1 MRSFAVLIFILTFF
15 APSVFA
21 QSGRVGPK
29 TTTTDTA
36 AAELN
41 NLTAG
46 QMFNEAN
53 TYAELKFTELKQK
66 NLSFKDSLYKKIK
79 LEQRQLAAKYA
90 ASLLTRTNLA
100 GDDFYYL
107 GMLHWIAENTDG
119 AFESLQK
126 FLAVEKPEAE
136 KLQAARTAVATI
148 QTRRKNFD
156 EAEKILAEYLKTEP
170 LKIIERAKM
179 ETELAAAYQT
189 EKNFTRAAAHAEEAY
204 RAAKALFTTWASR
217 ADGLNVIINAGK
229 NLFEIYKQDGKQT
242 EADKTLDDLRKI
254 GVLVQSNG
262 IYYAAVDLK
271 IKYLI
276 ETNRKPLAL
285 QTYSETLV
293 QAVKDFSLKSMQ
305 EGVVESLKQRE
316 RHYKLL
322 GETAIELT
330 DIDKWLP
337 GETQTLASLR
347 GKVVVLDFWATWCAP
362 CIDAFPELTEWHRNF
377 QKEGLVILG
386 VTRYYGEVLGEK
398 ADAPA
403 EAEFLA
409 NFRKKHNLPYDFVI
423 AKEQTNQTNYGAK
436 SMPTTVLIDRK
447 GIVRYIETG
456 AGESRKEE
464 IRKEIE
470 KLLAEK

>member
-1 MRSFAVLIFILTFF
+1 MRSFAVLILILTFS
-15 APSVFA
+15 ALNGFA
-21 QSGRVGPK
+21 QSGRVGAK
-29 TTTTDTA
+29 TTTTDAA

-41 NLTAG
+41 NRSAE
-46 QMFNEAN
+46 QMFTEAN
-53 TYAELKFTELKQK
+53 TYAKTKFAEFEQK
-66 NLSFKDSLYKKIK
+66 KISYSNSLYKKIL
-79 LEQRQLAAKYA
+79 LEQKQLAARYA
-90 ASLLTRTNLA
+90 AALLTRTNLA
-100 GDDFYYL
+100 GDEFYYL
-107 GMLHWIAENTDG
+107 GMLHWIAENADG
-119 AFESLQK
+119 AFENLRN
-126 FLAVEKPEAE
+126 FLAVEKPDAE
-136 KLQAARTAVATI
+136 KLQSARSVVAI
-148 QTRRKNFD
+148 IYTRRKNFD
-156 EAEKILAEYLKTEP
+156 EAEKLLAEYLKTEP
-170 LKIIERAKM
+170 VKLGERAKM
-179 ETELAAAYQT
+179 ETEFAAVYQT
-189 EKNFTRAAAHAEEAY
+189 EKNLTRAAAHAEEAY
-204 RAAKALFTTWASR
+204 RAAKGLFTEWSSR
-217 ADGLNVIINAGK
+217 ERGLNEILAAGIK
-229 NLFEIYKQDGKQT
+229 IFEIYEQDGKQA
-242 EADKTLDDLRKI
+242 EADKTLDDLRKT
-254 GVLVQSNG
+254 GVLIQSNG
-262 IYYAAVDLK
+262 VYYAAVDLK

-276 ETNRKPLAL
+276 ETGRKPLAM

-305 EGVVESLKQRE
+305 EGIVQTLKKRE

-337 GETQTLASLR
+337 SETQTLASLR

-362 CIDAFPELTEWHRNF
+362 CIEAFPSLIEWHRNF
-377 QKEGLVILG
+377 QKDGLVILG

-398 ADAPA
+398 AEAPA

-409 NFRKKHNLPYDFVI
+409 NFRKTHNLPYDFVI